1 MTWEQ
6 RAGEPPSS
14 MRRRT
19 TAMMMRVAPMGKKKA
34 IVAHRFALGL
44 AFAEATATVAA
55 ALPSL
60 LENVEAASAPGSA
73 VGPSSW
79 RISISLSC
87 GLSPGSEK
95 RVT

>member
-1 MTWEQ
+1 
-6 RAGEPPSS
+6 
-14 MRRRT
+14 
-19 TAMMMRVAPMGKKKA
+19 MGKKKA

-79 RISISLSC
+79 RISFHYRAAYSISW
-87 GLSPGSEK
+87 E
-95 RVT
+95 